1 MVLMSP
7 KQLSK
12 ILQIGELPDPA
23 FALREI
29 VKLSKPVLT
38 NYNRAL
44 RWIRNYNARILLML

>member
-7 KQLSK
+7 IQLSK

-29 VKLSKPVLT
+29 VKLSEPVLT
-38 NYNRAL
+38 NSNRAL
-44 RWIRNYNARILLML
+44 HWIRNYNARILLML

>member
-7 KQLSK
+7 IKLSK